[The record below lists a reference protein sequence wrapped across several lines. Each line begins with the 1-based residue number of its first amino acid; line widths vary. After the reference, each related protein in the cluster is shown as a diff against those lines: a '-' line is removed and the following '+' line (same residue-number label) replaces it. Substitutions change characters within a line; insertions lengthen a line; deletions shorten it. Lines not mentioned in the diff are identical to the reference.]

1 MGFLK
6 DAVTEYATS
15 HYHSM
20 PKSVQKKMM
29 DEGKKKI
36 ENDHPI
42 ISTFIS
48 EKKKEQLV
56 ENYFTKKEVERYKKN
71 SSFWDD
77 IF

>member
-6 DAVTEYATS
+6 DAAIDYAIS

-36 ENDHPI
+36 EKDHPI
-42 ISTFIS
+42 ISSFIS

-56 ENYFTKKEVERYKKN
+56 ENYFSKKEVERYKKN
-71 SSFWDD
+71 SSFLDD